1 MFLLNH
7 ISPPLLLY
15 PRTLHT
21 FCQLH
26 QNMTS
31 TKGICRPCKTL
42 ESKCSQKQMLRQR
55 FKSKYLGAGVGEE
68 EVRQGR
74 EGSEWW
80 YMVLYRASHLGGQL
94 ELAAARAAE
103 TEKNVPQCFPSWG
116 RQEFISRLLSITGAG
131 EAALKGHSFPAL
143 WQVSPA
149 SHRQWAPVTKVSS

>member
-7 ISPPLLLY
+7 ISCPLLLY

-68 EVRQGR
+68 
-74 EGSEWW
+74 GSETGKGRKW
-80 YMVLYRASHLGGQL
+80 MVVHGALPSKSPRWPAGAHGSQGSWDRKECATVFSQL
-94 ELAAARAAE
+94 RKTGSLSPDSCQSLVQVRLPLRGIHSLAGPAY
-103 TEKNVPQCFPSWG
+103 PP
-116 RQEFISRLLSITGAG
+116 TGNG
-131 EAALKGHSFPAL
+131 
-143 WQVSPA
+143 
-149 SHRQWAPVTKVSS
+149 APVTKVSS